1 MSHSNS
7 RAAASGAQGI
17 AAGRLSAEALG
28 CNFADVAPPLSADA
42 AVVAA
47 DRCHYCYDAPCV
59 AACPTGI
66 DIPGFIR
73 KIGNGN
79 LKGAARDILSANPLG
94 GMCSRVCPT
103 EILCEG
109 ACVRNHQ
116 DDEPVRI
123 GALQRHAT
131 DFQMAREAEGAAPLF
146 KRTSETGRRVAVVGA
161 GPAGLAC
168 AHTLALAG
176 HAVTVLDAR
185 EKPGG
190 LNEYGIAAYKTVD
203 DFAQREVEWL
213 LSLGGISIEQGKR
226 LGKQPGRDLALDALR
241 ATFDAVFIGV
251 GLGGTQAL
259 RIEGEAL
266 DGVRDAV
273 DFIAELREAR
283 GVRELATLPVGRRV
297 VVIGGGNTA
306 IDAAVQSRKLGAEH
320 VTLAYRRG
328 GAQMSATWAEQ
339 EFARTQGVTIVEWR
353 KPLRIMG
360 AGRVEAVEFE
370 RTTLDANGAL
380 QGTGEIERIEADMV
394 LKAIGQKLLPAGLE
408 TLQLTEGGA
417 RIAVDADGATSLEG
431 VWAGGDCAG
440 HGATDL
446 TVQAVQDGKL
456 AARAIDRYLAAQAA
470 KAA

>member
-7 RAAASGAQGI
+7 RAAASTTQGI
-17 AAGRLSAEALG
+17 AAGRLSAEELG

-66 DIPGFIR
+66 DIPSFIR

-116 DDEPVRI
+116 DGEPVQI

-131 DFQMAREAEGAAPLF
+131 DFQMAREAEGAATLF
-146 KRTSETGRRVAVVGA
+146 KRTSETGRRVAVIGA

-176 HAVTVLDAR
+176 HAVTVFDAR

-213 LSLGGISIEQGKR
+213 LSIGGIVIEQGKQ
-226 LGKQPGRDLALDALR
+226 LGRDITLDALR
-241 ATFDAVFIGV
+241 ETFDAVFIGV

-266 DGVRDAV
+266 EGVRDAV
-273 DFIAELREAR
+273 DFIARLREAR
-283 GVRELATLPVGRRV
+283 DLATLPVGRRV

-339 EFARTQGVTIVEWR
+339 EFARTQGVTIVEWM
-353 KPLRIMG
+353 KPLRIVG
-360 AGRVEAVEFE
+360 TGRVEAVEFE
-370 RTTLDANGAL
+370 RTALDANGVL

-394 LKAIGQKLLPAGLE
+394 LKAIGQKLLPAGFE
-408 TLQLTEGGA
+408 ALQLTEGGT

-431 VWAGGDCAG
+431 IWAGGDCAG
-440 HGATDL
+440 HAATDL

-456 AARAIDRYLAAQAA
+456 AARAIDRYLAAQAE

>member
-1 MSHSNS
+1 MSQPTKN
-7 RAAASGAQGI
+7 AATDV
-17 AAGRLSAEALG
+17 AAGRLSAEQLG
-28 CNFADVAPPLSADA
+28 CNFADVAPPLSVNA
-42 AVVAA
+42 AIVAA

-59 AACPTGI
+59 TACPTGI
-66 DIPGFIR
+66 DIPSFIR

-94 GMCSRVCPT
+94 GMCARVCPT

-116 DDEPVRI
+116 DGEPVSI

-131 DFQMAREAEGAAPLF
+131 DFQMAREAEGAPPLF
-146 KRTSETGRRVAVVGA
+146 RRTSETGRRVAVVGA

-176 HAVTVLDAR
+176 HNVTVYDAR

-203 DFAQREVEWL
+203 DYAQREVQWL
-213 LSLGGISIEQGKR
+213 LSVGGISLRQG
-226 LGKQPGRDLALDALR
+226 QQFGRDITLTQLQE
-241 ATFDAVFIGV
+241 TCDAVFIGV

-259 RIEGEAL
+259 RVEGDAL
-266 DGVRDAV
+266 AGVLDAV
-273 DFIAELREAR
+273 DFIARLRASSD
-283 GVRELATLPVGRRV
+283 LATLPVGRRV

-306 IDAAVQSRKLGAEH
+306 IDAAVQSRKLGAEQ

-328 GAQMSATWAEQ
+328 TAQMSATWAER
-339 EFARTQGVTIVEWR
+339 EFARSQGVMLLEWAKPVRIIGSAHVE
-353 KPLRIMG
+353 G
-360 AGRVEAVEFE
+360 VEFE
-370 RTTLDANGAL
+370 RTVLAADGTLS
-380 QGTGEIERIEADMV
+380 GTGEIVRVEADMV
-394 LKAIGQKLLPAGLE
+394 LRAIGQKLLPEGLN
-408 TLQLTEGGA
+408 TLQLTADGS
-417 RIAVDADGATSLEG
+417 RIAVDAQGATSLAG

-456 AARAIDRYLAAQAA
+456 AAHAIDRYLAGQARQVA
-470 KAA
+470 